1 MGLLRSGATVLALAA
16 SVLSSK
22 ISSFE
27 DSEITTETLTKF
39 VFTCP
44 CDSTTSVSLGISY
57 PRSSAGVSEDHDWHG
72 WNGIGPSSYASL
84 TSTRFTTTVS
94 GKATTATYT
103 NTGTITARTTRG
115 SDASTLFGDHISS
128 SASGPAHDQSTS
140 GSDPSTS
147 YSTSCS
153 STSTFISTRGM
164 STTSTPAYLTTTTTR
179 DVAPD
184 TSSGAQYGS
193 TSTSTSGYDTDASS
207 TSTSIAPATTTTVPG
222 VDVPISPGTPFV
234 AIANIGPTELRR
246 RDTRYLTFQNGQGVL
261 VADSTQAVP
270 LTLSSEGT
278 LQKYDNRALV
288 GSFESSGVQPFEF
301 VSGTAVLTSD
311 WFIGG
316 QGLQHASVSFC
327 LRPNSAIYVS
337 FDTSSDDCT
346 PFDLVPTTDC
356 SSCNLGPTNPNV
368 TVTTT
373 NHATTPTT
381 TADSSPFTSGLVTT
395 SSEGDTWHTSATT
408 VSNGQVVGD
417 STTSASPAIPTTST
431 VETTSSS
438 TIETAVT
445 TTTTND
451 ERIVETTTASTTEPA
466 TMTTPVTT
474 TTTTTFE
481 EAARSTSESTS
492 EMPATTTSATTTLMM
507 SITTSDSSSTTLS
520 ADASM
525 PTAGQPFSITVDTGN
540 PLNKR
545 DIMVVGFVNGQLV
558 LVSSPADAVAFVLT
572 PSGVLMIFNTG
583 LVVGFGGGSGT
594 SSLMIYSSVAAM
606 PTVLSWSFSGGAL
619 VLPGAGFCVG
629 AGNVMAVN
637 VGTATDSN
645 CAPVAPKANTAVDSY
660 NTNVANTV
668 TPSPQTM
675 ATTTGFSTT
684 TLDATTTTSET
695 STTTSEVST
704 TTTTTSTSDTFPTCG
719 EFTSNGTPVSIYCEP
734 TATMST
740 SETSTTSESLTTTTS
755 ESLPT
760 STSGISST
768 TSTITTTTTT
778 SPSTPT
784 PPIDLNAACTNVEV
798 TNQIETSDGLV
809 FSLFFSGCGYAI
821 PAGVPFTIVSSNV
834 YEFSDGWSR
843 DGALSDCAKY
853 ALLQGGQ
860 SFDFRH
866 WKGYSRW
873 ECNVVDEQQTVE
885 HNGYVSGFSVITE
898 AYGFSLSNSA
908 TDDTTASSS
917 TTTTISTTSTTTVTT
932 TSPATTTTS
941 SSGATIVPD
950 LDVNATCTN
959 VEVDSTITSSS
970 GALFINTFSGCGKDL
985 NGLYS
990 SVGDWYYKQYDV
1002 NTWTRGDALS
1012 DCADFAISQGS
1023 KTINFQHMRTGPFWF
1038 CWTYELPSYLED
1050 DDRITEMYV
1059 YTIETTGTE
1068 SGATTSSTSATVMTP
1083 LTTTTATTTMTTTS
1097 GTCSVATVVPTN
1109 CVNGFYSTDGETFF
1123 EITCDMSAGGNYYGS
1138 TGVEKYSD
1146 CQTLCEADTRCSW
1159 TAYVYWMSRCFW
1171 MGSDSPLDFNGPSDG
1186 YQDVIAKLPGNPCS
1200 SQVAT
1205 TTTGSQSLTTSIGPT
1220 TTPITT
1226 DPATT
1231 STTFTSTRGTS
1242 TTTTGRP
1249 SCTPQNLDNLLIA
1262 NKGFETGDLAP
1273 WTIDGGVS
1281 ATVQDSENLPAH
1293 GGCWSTL
1300 FEARPTDEMTLS
1312 QTIETAKGQVVT
1324 FSFWVRPDIYSNS
1337 YCSVKVSLQDA
1348 TAGYEPTTAVLYDST
1363 VNVDA
1368 DPWEWKQVAYTAL
1381 SGRAQ
1386 TTLNLKF
1393 DCDGSFFVDDF
1404 AVSLSDGV
1412 PAVISSTTATSSS
1425 TTTTTTSSMTTTAST
1440 TTTTTSCPTATTVTV
1455 TFNEIANTVYGEN
1468 LFITGSISQLG
1479 NWNTDSGNRIGLR
1492 ADKYTSDNNLWYL
1505 PLDLPAGT
1513 SFEYKYYR
1521 VGSNNQVVWESGNNR
1536 KYTVP
1541 VGCATSASVNDSWK

>member
-1 MGLLRSGATVLALAA
+1 M
-16 SVLSSK
+16 
-22 ISSFE
+22 
-27 DSEITTETLTKF
+27 
-39 VFTCP
+39 
-44 CDSTTSVSLGISY
+44 
-57 PRSSAGVSEDHDWHG
+57 
-72 WNGIGPSSYASL
+72 
-84 TSTRFTTTVS
+84 
-94 GKATTATYT
+94 
-103 NTGTITARTTRG
+103 
-115 SDASTLFGDHISS
+115 
-128 SASGPAHDQSTS
+128 
-140 GSDPSTS
+140 
-147 YSTSCS
+147 
-153 STSTFISTRGM
+153 
-164 STTSTPAYLTTTTTR
+164 
-179 DVAPD
+179 
-184 TSSGAQYGS
+184 
-193 TSTSTSGYDTDASS
+193 
-207 TSTSIAPATTTTVPG
+207 
-222 VDVPISPGTPFV
+222 
-234 AIANIGPTELRR
+234 
-246 RDTRYLTFQNGQGVL
+246 
-261 VADSTQAVP
+261 
-270 LTLSSEGT
+270 
-278 LQKYDNRALV
+278 
-288 GSFESSGVQPFEF
+288 
-301 VSGTAVLTSD
+301 
-311 WFIGG
+311 
-316 QGLQHASVSFC
+316 
-327 LRPNSAIYVS
+327 
-337 FDTSSDDCT
+337 
-346 PFDLVPTTDC
+346 
-356 SSCNLGPTNPNV
+356 
-368 TVTTT
+368 
-373 NHATTPTT
+373 
-381 TADSSPFTSGLVTT
+381 
-395 SSEGDTWHTSATT
+395 
-408 VSNGQVVGD
+408 
-417 STTSASPAIPTTST
+417 PTTST

-438 TIETAVT
+438 TTETAVT

-451 ERIVETTTASTTEPA
+451 ERIVETTTASTNEPA
-466 TMTTPVTT
+466 TTTTPVTT
-474 TTTTTFE
+474 TTTTPFE
-481 EAARSTSESTS
+481 EAAGSTSESTS
-492 EMPATTTSATTTLMM
+492 EMPATTTSAATTLRM

-540 PLNKR
+540 SLNKR

-629 AGNVMAVN
+629 AGNVMSVN
-637 VGTATDSN
+637 VGTATDSS

-668 TPSPQTM
+668 TPSPQT
-675 ATTTGFSTT
+675 TT

-695 STTTSEVST
+695 STTTSEASTTTSETSTTTSEAST
-704 TTTTTSTSDTFPTCG
+704 TTTTTSISDTFPASG

-734 TATMST
+734 TATTST
-740 SETSTTSESLTTTTS
+740 SEASTTSESLTTTTS
-755 ESLPT
+755 ESLPR

-768 TSTITTTTTT
+768 TSTITTTITT
-778 SPSTPT
+778 SSSTPT

-798 TNQIETSDGLV
+798 TKKIETSDGHV

-873 ECNVVDEQQTVE
+873 ECNVVHEQQTVE

-908 TDDTTASSS
+908 TDETTASSS
-917 TTTTISTTSTTTVTT
+917 TTTTISTTSTTTVTN
-932 TSPATTTTS
+932 TSPATTTIS
-941 SSGATIVPD
+941 SRATIVPD

-959 VEVDSTITSSS
+959 VEVDSTVTSSS
-970 GALFINTFSGCGKDL
+970 GALFVNTFSGCGKDL

-990 SVGDWYYKQYDV
+990 SVGDRYYKQYDV

-1059 YTIETTGTE
+1059 YTIETTGTG
-1068 SGATTSSTSATVMTP
+1068 SGATTSSTSATVMTS

-1097 GTCSVATVVPTN
+1097 GTCSVATVVPTS

-1123 EITCDMSAGGNYYGS
+1123 ETTCDMSAGGNYYGS

-1146 CQTLCEADTRCSW
+1146 
-1159 TAYVYWMSRCFW
+1159 F
-1171 MGSDSPLDFNGPSDG
+1171 PLDFNGPSDG

-1205 TTTGSQSLTTSIGPT
+1205 TTTGSQSLKTSIGPT
-1220 TTPITT
+1220 TTPMTT

-1231 STTFTSTRGTS
+1231 STTTTSTGGTS

-1281 ATVQDSENLPAH
+1281 ATVQDSENMPAH

-1312 QTIETAKGQVVT
+1312 QTIGLAKGQVVT

-1337 YCSVKVSLQDA
+1337 YCSVEVFLEDA
-1348 TAGYEPTTAVLYDST
+1348 TAGYEPTIAVLYDST
-1363 VNVDA
+1363 VDVDA
-1368 DPWEWKQVAYTAL
+1368 DQWEWKQIAYTA
-1381 SGRAQ
+1381 SSSRAQ

-1393 DCDGSFFVDDF
+1393 NCDGSFFVDDF
-1404 AVSLSDGV
+1404 AVSLSDGI
-1412 PAVISSTTATSSS
+1412 PAVISSTTATS
-1425 TTTTTTSSMTTTAST
+1425 TTTSSTTTTAST

-1468 LFITGSISQLG
+1468 VYITGSIS
-1479 NWNTDSGNRIGLR
+1479 
-1492 ADKYTSDNNLWYL
+1492 
-1505 PLDLPAGT
+1505 
-1513 SFEYKYYR
+1513 
-1521 VGSNNQVVWESGNNR
+1521 
-1536 KYTVP
+1536 
-1541 VGCATSASVNDSWK
+1541 